1 MLKRLVGKVPRLE
14 VIFAD
19 QGYRGTPAGLVWRC
33 FGWLWHLVHRP
44 EGVRGFVVLKKRW
57 IVERTFAWFGGYRR
71 LSKDYEYLPEVSEA
85 MVRLAAIRMMIRRL
99 A

>member
-1 MLKRLVGKVPRLE
+1 MVGKVPLLR

-19 QGYRGTPAGLVWRC
+19 QGYVGTPPGLVDRC
-33 FGWLWHLVHRP
+33 FGWSWQIVRRKA
-44 EGVRGFVVLKKRW
+44 GQRGFVTLPKRW

-71 LSKDYEYLPEVSEA
+71 LSKDYEYLTEVSEA
-85 MVRLAAIRMMIRRL
+85 IIQLSATRIMIRRF